1 MSNLNK
7 SASLL
12 RIENLRVGFGRDGM
26 VLDAVRGLNL
36 ELERGEVLGIVGES
50 GSGKSIGMLAA
61 IGLAPPNAKVTGS
74 VTFQGQE
81 LLGRSRRE
89 MRELRGSRI
98 AMIFQDPLSS
108 LNPVMKIGDQIIE
121 ALQLHQKGLSR
132 KQALARAVELLE
144 LVSIPQPDQRV
155 KQYPHEF
162 SGGMRQRVMIAMAV
176 ANDPDLLIADEPT
189 TALDVTVQA
198 QIMAVLRD
206 LQDKL
211 GLGLILITHDLG
223 VLAGHADRVAVVY
236 AGEVV
241 EKAGIYELFENPRH
255 PYTRG
260 LIASIPTLGDSGGK
274 LFSIEGAPPVPGAF
288 PQGCAFHPRCVHAQA
303 ICREKAPAY
312 RRFGEHISAC
322 HFAESLPPFKR
333 DTNEEL
339 MKGCTHA

>member
-1 MSNLNK
+1 
-7 SASLL
+7 
-12 RIENLRVGFGRDGM
+12 
-26 VLDAVRGLNL
+26 
-36 ELERGEVLGIVGES
+36 
-50 GSGKSIGMLAA
+50 
-61 IGLAPPNAKVTGS
+61 
-74 VTFQGQE
+74 
-81 LLGRSRRE
+81 
-89 MRELRGSRI
+89 
-98 AMIFQDPLSS
+98 MIFQDPLSS

-241 EKAGIYELFENPRH
+241 EKAGIYELLK
-255 PYTRG
+255 TRAI
-260 LIASIPTLGDSGGK
+260 LIRAG
-274 LFSIEGAPPVPGAF
+274 
-288 PQGCAFHPRCVHAQA
+288 
-303 ICREKAPAY
+303 
-312 RRFGEHISAC
+312 
-322 HFAESLPPFKR
+322 
-333 DTNEEL
+333 
-339 MKGCTHA
+339 